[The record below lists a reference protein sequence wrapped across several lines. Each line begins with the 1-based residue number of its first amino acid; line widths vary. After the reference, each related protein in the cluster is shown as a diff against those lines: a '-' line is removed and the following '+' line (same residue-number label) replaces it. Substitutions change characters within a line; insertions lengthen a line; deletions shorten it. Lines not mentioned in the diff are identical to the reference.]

1 MRLALC
7 GGGTGG
13 HVYPPP
19 ATPAPLQREL
29 PSGAK
34 LEPLYLGAQEGAEL
48 DLMQRADI
56 PLQLI
61 SSGPIRGRNPWELTR
76 NAARIARGVRQ
87 ARRALAEV
95 GPQGGLSTAGP
106 GRLPLG
112 PG

>member
-1 MRLALC
+1 MRLILC

-13 HVYPPP
+13 HVYP
-19 ATPAPLQREL
+19 ALVIAAALQREL
-29 PSGAK
+29 ASGAE
-34 LEPLYLGAQEGAEL
+34 LEALYLGAQEGAEV
-48 DLMQRADI
+48 DLMQRAAI